1 MLLRWHLSDLTAGDH
16 PGDLYVLVP
25 RKPNR
30 YRLDHND
37 LVAPFLSSLVASGDA
52 VGVYCLRS
60 AIIKQRQS
68 IIPSAGLSF
77 KHVDLFG
84 VHSVN
89 YDLQGDGKIRLS
101 FCKIVPPTIFGYQHV
116 LKKPAHTVSQPSVR
130 GESLVPGSSFV
141 LYCPLDAQPPSD
153 TIARSSPRGRC
164 PAFAAVDTRKPI
176 MLFPLSWTIPGTP
189 TTPQADFHHDLDNL
203 CMFLNLSDSSFLSHY
218 IRCRHLVYKT

>member
-16 PGDLYVLVP
+16 PGDLHILVP

-30 YRLDHND
+30 FRLDHND

-77 KHVDLFG
+77 KHVDLLG

-153 TIARSSPRGRC
+153 TIARSSPRRRC
-164 PAFAAVDTRKPI
+164 PAFAAVDTRKPTI
-176 MLFPLSWTIPGTP
+176 LFPLSSTIPGTP
-189 TTPQADFHHDLDNL
+189 TTPHSDFHHTFTNSS
-203 CMFLNLSDSSFLSHY
+203 MFLNLYHPSFPPHY
-218 IRCRHLVYKT
+218 TPSRH